1 MRRIS
6 SNFPP
11 KKKTP
16 NSQIIPDCNCKLELS
31 NCPLPFSL
39 FKRNRPQPFSLFLL
53 PRGPPRLGDNFF
65 LPFPPLFSF
74 SFLFFPSLLLRLAHS
89 QSVATERE
97 REREKETFP
106 RPPRISSCFFPRPC
120 PYIYIYTH
128 AIPTPRGRSF
138 LHPGTMGW
146 VGLGYAEVR
155 ALSFS
160 REAV

>member
-97 REREKETFP
+97 RERE
-106 RPPRISSCFFPRPC
+106 RDLSSSSTDLLVFLPSSVSL
-120 PYIYIYTH
+120 YIYTH
-128 AIPTPRGRSF
+128 TRYTYTSRPFFSA
-138 LHPGTMGW
+138 PGNHGLGW
-146 VGLGYAEVR
+146 VRLRRG
-155 ALSFS
+155 
-160 REAV
+160 